1 MGLFKLFHKKEVQ
14 QELPALTEDTLNA
27 PISMEQQPLNLQQSL
42 QPQSFFD
49 KDMQLILSRL
59 ETINAKIDNLI
70 RRLEILEKQF
80 NVNQEQEQQSSRQIR
95 RW

>member
-14 QELPALTEDTLNA
+14 PELPPLTQDTLNT
-27 PISMEQQPLNLQQSL
+27 PISMEQQPLNIQQSL

-80 NVNQEQEQQSSRQIR
+80 NVNQEQEQPYRQIR